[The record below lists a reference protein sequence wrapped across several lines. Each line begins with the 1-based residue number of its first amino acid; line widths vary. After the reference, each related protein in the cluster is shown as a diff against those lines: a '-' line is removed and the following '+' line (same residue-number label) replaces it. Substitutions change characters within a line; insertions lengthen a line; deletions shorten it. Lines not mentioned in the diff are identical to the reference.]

1 MNATSPGAGGAG
13 MGGGTSAG
21 TAGGAGAAGGAVPYG
36 QGPAGSVRAKRTE
49 RRFAGIAISAGV
61 AIGPVFYAREPD
73 IPVTQAKIAAADI
86 AAEGARLDA
95 AILQSRKQLNKLRGR
110 LAVLPEESQAEIA
123 PLIDAYLRMIGP
135 SRLVRGIRRRIE
147 ETLLSAESAVMA
159 EAEAIAG
166 TIMGQ
171 AEPGLNAE
179 DRASLHRRAEEVR
192 EIARRIVRNL
202 TRTPFRSFAGLPDG
216 AILVAELLR
225 PSDAA
230 LLDPSRLAG
239 VAADEG
245 GTDGHTAVMLR
256 ALGVPSVLGAAGLTH
271 AARPGDIVVV
281 DGIAGTVMLNPSAE
295 TVATARRAVA
305 AFARERQRYARLR
318 RLAAE
323 TTDGETVELQ
333 ANFELPVE
341 LPLIA
346 QSGAQGIGLLRTEF
360 LFMNRDTV
368 PDEHAQAETY
378 RGIVE
383 AMNGDTVTIRVLD
396 WGGEKD
402 IEALSNAGLV
412 PDISDV
418 NPAMGLRGL
427 RLLLRRP
434 ELFETQLA
442 AILRASVYGPV
453 RVLLPMVTTVTEVR
467 AARETYERVARRLR
481 RRGERRAGETAAAR
495 HHDRNAGC
503 RAVRRRAGAGGG
515 FLRHR
520 HQRSDRAYAGGG
532 SRRKRCGGDVR
543 SVASGGA
550 AADPVRHRGGV
561 ADAHAG
567 VAVRRDGGRPS
578 RHAIAAGSG
587 FAGVQH
593 ECVGG
598 AAGEACGAVGGLG
611 CLRAVRAAG
620 DGAGRPGTN
629 RRVAGGVRRGRVS
642 AGEPASSGRGG
653 AGPRSIGPVGECSG
667 VRPKR

>member
-1 MNATSPGAGGAG
+1 
-13 MGGGTSAG
+13 
-21 TAGGAGAAGGAVPYG
+21 
-36 QGPAGSVRAKRTE
+36 VRPRRGE

-61 AIGPVFYAREPD
+61 AIGPVFYAKEPE

-95 AILQSRKQLNKLRGR
+95 AILQSRKQLTKLRSR

-135 SRLVRGIRRRIE
+135 SRLVRGVRRRID
-147 ETLLSAESAVMA
+147 ETLLSAERAVTT
-159 EAEAIAG
+159 EAEAIAAA
-166 TIMGQ
+166 IMGQ
-171 AEPGLNAE
+171 AEPGMNAE

-216 AILVAELLR
+216 AILVAESLR

-281 DGIAGTVMLNPSAE
+281 DGIAGTVMLNPSPQ

-360 LFMNRDTV
+360 LFMNRDTM
-368 PDEHAQAETY
+368 PDENAQAETY

-383 AMNGDTVTIRVLD
+383 AMN
-396 WGGEKD
+396 GEKD

-453 RVLLPMVTTVTEVR
+453 RVLLPMVTTVSEVR

-481 RRGERRAGETAAAR
+481 RRGDRVPEKLPPLGIMIETPGAALSADALALEADFFAIGTNDLTAHTLAVDRGESDVAAMYNPLHPAVLRLIQFATEAALRMRMPVSLCGEMAGNPRITPLLLGLGLRAFSM
-495 HHDRNAGC
+495 NAS
-503 RAVRRRAGAGGG
+503 AVPRVK
-515 FLRHR
+515 LV
-520 HQRSDRAYAGGG
+520 
-532 SRRKRCGGDVR
+532 VR
-543 SVASGGA
+543 SVDSDACVRFARRVMEQTDPEQIGA
-550 AADPVRHRGGV
+550 LL
-561 ADAHAG
+561 AG
-567 VAVRRDGGRPS
+567 F
-578 RHAIAAGSG
+578 AAG
-587 FAGVQH
+587 
-593 ECVGG
+593 
-598 AAGEACGAVGGLG
+598 
-611 CLRAVRAAG
+611 
-620 DGAGRPGTN
+620 
-629 RRVAGGVRRGRVS
+629 
-642 AGEPASSGRGG
+642 
-653 AGPRSIGPVGECSG
+653 
-667 VRPKR
+667 